1 MLMKMIKKIVITLG
15 LLLFFTL
22 ILPFKPYHILAVQ
35 TGNIEKEKSN
45 NDYRLNLKS
54 VTLVTDKSFTLRVYN
69 LSENAKV
76 SFKSNDSEIAS
87 VNDEGK
93 ITAKKVGTTAIVVTV
108 KDGDISTPLTCNV
121 TVGPPAFS
129 VRITKSRIILGLNKS
144 DILKVILKPSNT
156 AELARFSSY
165 NSSIASVSTGGRVTA
180 LSKGLTYLFAEIDA
194 KDINGNNK
202 FAVCS
207 LIVTDPEDAQALE
220 TYLNN
225 NPELEMLPR
234 FSSALE
240 EFFNGTS
247 EKEAIAS
254 SAESGKL
261 VDALDQFLTEKYNLN
276 KENKQKASNDTK
288 IEKQEVI
295 SNNKQEI

>member
-15 LLLFFTL
+15 LLLFFSF
-22 ILPFKPYHILAVQ
+22 ILPSKPYHILAVQ
-35 TGNIEKEKSN
+35 TGNIDKEKSN
-45 NDYRLNLKS
+45 NEYRLNLKS

-93 ITAKKVGTTAIVVTV
+93 ITAKKVGTTSIIATV
-108 KDGDISTPLTCNV
+108 KNGDHSVDLTCNV

-129 VRITKSRIILGLNKS
+129 VRFTKSRIILGLNKS

-156 AELARFSSY
+156 AEIARFSSY
-165 NSSIASVSTGGRVTA
+165 NSSIASVSIGGRITA
-180 LSKGLTYLFAEIDA
+180 LNKGLTYLFAEIDA

-207 LIVTDPEDAQALE
+207 LIVTNPEDVSALE
-220 TYLNN
+220 NYLST
-225 NPELEMLPR
+225 NPDLELLPR

-247 EKEAIAS
+247 EKAAIAS
-254 SAESGKL
+254 SVEAGKL

-276 KENKQKASNDTK
+276 KENKEKSSNDTK
-288 IEKQEVI
+288 NEKQEVI
-295 SNNKQEI
+295 SNN

>member
-15 LLLFFTL
+15 LLLFFSL
-22 ILPFKPYHILAVQ
+22 ILPYKPYHILAVQ
-35 TGNIEKEKSN
+35 TGNIDKEKTN
-45 NDYRLNLKS
+45 NDYKLNLKN

-76 SFKSNDSEIAS
+76 SFKSTDSEIAS

-93 ITAKKVGTTAIVVTV
+93 ITAKKVGNTSIIATV
-108 KDGDISTPLTCNV
+108 KNGEHSTDLTCNV

-129 VRITKSRIILGLNKS
+129 VRFTKSRIILGLDKS

-156 AELARFSSY
+156 VEVARFSSY
-165 NSSIASVSTGGRVTA
+165 DSSIASVSTGGRITA
-180 LSKGLTYLFAEIDA
+180 LKKGLTYLFAEIDA

-207 LIVTDPEDAQALE
+207 LIVTNPEDATALE
-220 TYLNN
+220 NYLSDNS
-225 NPELEMLPR
+225 ELEMLPR
-234 FSSALE
+234 FSNALE

-247 EKEAIAS
+247 EKAAIAS
-254 SAESGKL
+254 SVESGKL
-261 VDALDQFLTEKYNLN
+261 VDALDQFLTEKYNLT
-276 KENKQKASNDTK
+276 KESKGKSSNDAKT
-288 IEKQEVI
+288 EKQEVI
-295 SNNKQEI
+295 SNN